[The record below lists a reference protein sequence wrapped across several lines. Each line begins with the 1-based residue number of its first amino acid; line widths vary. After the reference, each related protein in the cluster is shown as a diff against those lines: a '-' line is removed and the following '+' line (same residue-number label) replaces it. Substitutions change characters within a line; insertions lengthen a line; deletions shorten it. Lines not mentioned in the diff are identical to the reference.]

1 MLHRLTN
8 RNYNH
13 ETSQRSMSAPGKGRV
28 MQLSA
33 VILLATSAVLASA
46 NEESSSD
53 LCVNVMTFNIRYGT
67 ANDGD
72 NAWPH
77 RQKMVCSLIRNR
89 APDFCGLQEALRYQI
104 DAIRDAAPEYAEYGC
119 GRDDGEA
126 KGEYSAILYRKDRW
140 QLDRGETLWLSDT
153 PTRPGSATWGNTIPR
168 IVTWGRFVE
177 KGTDRAIFVFN
188 THFDHRSQP
197 SREKSAEFIT
207 ALISREAAGA
217 LVVLVG
223 DLNAGEQNPAIKQIK
238 RPHEEGA
245 IRLVD
250 SFRVVH
256 PDAKQVG
263 TFNGFDGRTDGEK
276 IDYVFV
282 NQSIEVKSAEIIQ
295 THREGRYPSDHFPV
309 SAKLVIPL
317 ETTPTLRK

>member
-1 MLHRLTN
+1 MHL
-8 RNYNH
+8 
-13 ETSQRSMSAPGKGRV
+13 A
-28 MQLSA
+28 A
-33 VILLATSAVLASA
+33 VLLLAASTVLSTGD
-46 NEESSSD
+46 EETPGGY
-53 LCVNVMTFNIRYGT
+53 CVNAMTFNIRYGT

-72 NAWPH
+72 NAWPR
-77 RQKMVCSLIRNR
+77 RQKMVCNLIRNQ

-119 GRDDGEA
+119 GRDDGQA

-140 QLDRGETLWLSDT
+140 QLVRGETLWLSDT
-153 PTRPGSATWGNTIPR
+153 PTQPGSATWGNSIPR

-207 ALISREAAGA
+207 ALISREAADA
-217 LVVLVG
+217 PVVLMG

-245 IRLVD
+245 ITLVD

-256 PDAKQVG
+256 PDAEKVG

-282 NQSIEVKSAEIIQ
+282 NQSIDVKSAEIIR
-295 THREGRYPSDHFPV
+295 THRDGRYPSDHFPV
-309 SAKLVIPL
+309 SAKLIVPL
-317 ETTPTLRK
+317 PTPTPHN